1 MIRDSFQKIQLII
14 GLFLFILH
22 CANAQFGNESSE
34 DDSYKSEFVLGVNF
48 NTNGGL
54 IGGGMFKY
62 SQKLEKKEQHF
73 QSFALEIVNIKHP
86 KEQLS
91 VSPFTGISF
100 VYGKRNYLFIV
111 RPQYGREFV
120 LFKKAREQGIQVNF
134 IGAGGICLGLAAP
147 YMIRYDDPNDPND
160 NLQDYVQFDPKKH
173 KDPDFIRDTGGPF
186 KGLSNAQI
194 NPGLN
199 LKASLSFEF
208 GVIKSSVSGFEA
220 GLNLD
225 FFTKKIIMFD
235 IVKPEG
241 RSYYSSIFLTF
252 FFGGRN

>member
-1 MIRDSFQKIQLII
+1 MKRTLFQKIQLFI
-14 GLFLFILH
+14 GLFLCFH
-22 CANAQFGNESSE
+22 QGVMAQFGNESSE
-34 DDSYKSEFVLGVNF
+34 DDSYNSEFVLGINF

-62 SQKLEKKEQHF
+62 SKKLENKERQL

-91 VSPFTGISF
+91 VSPFTGTSF

-111 RPQYGREFV
+111 RPQYGREFI

-147 YMIRYDDPNDPND
+147 YMIRYDDPRDPND
-160 NLQDYVQFDPKKH
+160 NAVDYFQFDPKKH
-173 KDPDFIRDTGGPF
+173 KDPNFIRDTGGPF
-186 KGLSNAQI
+186 KGLSEAAI
-194 NPGLN
+194 HPGLN
-199 LKASLSFEF
+199 LKASFSFEF
-208 GVIKSSVSGFEA
+208 GVIKSNVSGFEA

-225 FFTKKIIMFD
+225 LFTKKITMFE
-235 IVKPEG
+235 IVEPEG

-252 FFGGRN
+252 FFGGRY